1 MTRMKKMQKLKKMQ
15 KNEEAQR
22 FEEEE
27 TYGVGAFPSEDEDED
42 EDEESE
48 GSEEEEILNKSRTAL
63 FGQQNVL
70 NRRNTE
76 PTPRPSSPG
85 GGSDSYLSE
94 TRCVHCITN
103 ISLMLLGLVS
113 LPL

>member
-1 MTRMKKMQKLKKMQ
+1 MKGG
-15 KNEEAQR
+15 
-22 FEEEE
+22 
-27 TYGVGAFPSEDEDED
+27 GVGAFPSEDEDED